1 MQNLDGMIFEEF
13 DRPLWPL
20 VAQAKF
26 PTRYGVSEYGDVT
39 PKSDASLRLCLCFP
53 DVYEVGMSYIG
64 YQLLYQLVRNH
75 PRFDCTRAYC
85 PWPDMEALMRSS
97 GHKLGDVTA
106 GRALC
111 DFDAI
116 GFTLQ
121 HEMSYTNILTM
132 LDLGGLA
139 LKSADRGDDQPIVLA
154 GGPCAVT
161 PEPIADFIDA
171 FLLGDGEAN
180 LISVLESLENTKGK
194 SRAFRLRALAELP
207 GVYVP
212 ALVTVTYQGDEGV
225 FFSSGGSLPVRRVIC
240 RDMDAVTPRSM
251 VVPAASIVH
260 DRVTVELFRGCSRG
274 CRFCQAGMTYRP
286 VRERSPERSLDAILQ
301 LLDQTGWEEC
311 SLVSLASCDYPHIGS
326 LLERLIPLAHERR
339 AKISLPSLRV
349 DAFSVDLAR
358 QLSQLKKSG
367 LTLAPEAGTQRLRDV
382 INKGVTEDDLWEAL
396 DSAFGLGWSK
406 VKFYFM
412 MGLPTETDDDLA
424 GIVDLAHRAAVLGAK
439 YDKRVQITASVAG
452 FVPKGHT
459 PFQWVG
465 QVPREELARRGSLLK
480 KSNRDRRVS
489 IKYHESTQSF
499 IEGVIA
505 RGDRRLGAVIL
516 RAWQRG
522 TRFDSWDETF
532 SLAAWLSAFE
542 DCGID
547 PSWYANRSRCR
558 GEGLPWDH
566 VDCGVTKEFLW
577 REWGKALQAAVTGD
591 CRTAGCHGCGW
602 QHRGCSWWRTGR

>member
-1 MQNLDGMIFEEF
+1 MKSTLNFEEF
-13 DRPLWPL
+13 DNPLWPL
-20 VAQAKF
+20 VAGAKF

-39 PKSDASLRLCLCFP
+39 PKGNASLRLCLCFP

-64 YQLLYQLVRNH
+64 YQLLYALVRST
-75 PRFDCTRAYC
+75 PDLDCTRAYC
-85 PWPDMEALMRSS
+85 PWPDMEGLLRQKGMF
-97 GHKLGDVTA
+97 LGDVVSNIP
-106 GRALC
+106 LK
-111 DFDAI
+111 DFDAL

-132 LDLGGLA
+132 LDLGGVE
-139 LKSADRGDDQPIVLA
+139 LKAQNRTDDAPIVLA

-180 LISVLESLENTKGK
+180 LLPVLRCLAATKGQK
-194 SRAFRLRALAELP
+194 REARLRALAELE

-212 ALVTVTYQGDEGV
+212 RFVQVDYQGDEGV
-225 FFSSGGSLPVRRVIC
+225 FFSSSLPLPLRRVVC
-240 RDMDAVTPRSM
+240 DDMDAITPSSM
-251 VVPAASIVH
+251 VVPATSIVH

-286 VRERSPERSLDAILQ
+286 IRERSLEQSLKAVVDLI
-301 LLDQTGWEEC
+301 DQTGWEEC
-311 SLVSLASCDYPHIGS
+311 SLVSLASCDYPYIGP
-326 LLERLIPLAHERR
+326 LLTQLLPQAQERK
-339 AKISLPSLRV
+339 AKVSLPSLRV

-358 QLSQLKKSG
+358 QLSQLKKTG
-367 LTLAPEAGTQRLRDV
+367 LTLAPEAGTQRMRDV
-382 INKGVTEDDLWEAL
+382 INKGVSEEDLWEAL
-396 DSAFGLGWSK
+396 DAAFSMGWSK

-412 MGLPTETDDDLA
+412 MGLPTETDEDLL
-424 GIVDLAHRAAVLGAK
+424 GIVDLAHRAAELGAK
-439 YDKRVQITASVAG
+439 YTKKVQVIASVAG

-465 QVPREELARRGSLLK
+465 QVSRQELSRRGSLLK
-480 KSNRDRRVS
+480 HSNRDRRVS

-499 IEGVIA
+499 IEGVVA
-505 RGDRRLGAVIL
+505 RGDRRLGDVIL

-532 SLAAWLSAFE
+532 SLEAWLGAFE

-547 PSWYANRSRCR
+547 PAWYANRDR
-558 GEGLPWDH
+558 GKDEGLPWDH
-566 VDCGVTKEFLW
+566 LDCGVERAFLW
-577 REWGKALQAAVTGD
+577 REWQKALKCAITPD
-591 CRTAGCHGCGW
+591 CRTGGCQACGW
-602 QHRGCSWWRTGR
+602 QGKGCTWWRNGR